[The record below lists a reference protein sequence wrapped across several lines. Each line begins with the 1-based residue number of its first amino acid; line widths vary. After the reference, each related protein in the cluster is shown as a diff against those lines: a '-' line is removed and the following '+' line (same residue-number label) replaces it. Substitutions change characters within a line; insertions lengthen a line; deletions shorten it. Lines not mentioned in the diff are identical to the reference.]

1 MWTAKGDTKLDGQPL
16 KGRKLAPPNFKVGD
30 RVRVLTAPP
39 VVGTIEEV
47 PKTSQGLYTLRIEG
61 RAYPASFHEGILAP
75 DSQPRLDG
83 MEGSLFKAQAAKSG
97 K

>member
-1 MWTAKGDTKLDGQPL
+1 MWRAKGDTTLDGQPFR
-16 KGRKLAPPNFKVGD
+16 GRKLAPPNFKVGD

-47 PKTSQGLYTLRIEG
+47 PKTSEGRYILRIEG

-75 DSQPRLDG
+75 EPQPSLDG
-83 MEGSLFKAQAAKSG
+83 MEGSLFKAKAAKSG

>member
-1 MWTAKGDTKLDGQPL
+1 MWTTKEHTTLDGQPL

-39 VVGTIEEV
+39 LVGTIEEV
-47 PKTSQGLYTLRIEG
+47 PKTSQGRYTLRIEG
-61 RAYPASFHEGILAP
+61 RAYRESFHEGILAP
-75 DSQPRLDG
+75 DPQPRLDG
-83 MEGSLFKAQAAKSG
+83 MEGPLSKAKAAKSG

>member
-1 MWTAKGDTKLDGQPL
+1 MWTPKGDTTLDGQPL

-47 PKTSQGLYTLRIEG
+47 PKTSQGRYTLRIEG

-75 DSQPRLDG
+75 DPQPRLDG
-83 MEGSLFKAQAAKSG
+83 MEGPLFKTKAAKSG